1 MKTMHKSSHTVFP
14 GAARLTLAA
23 LGCAFAGAVFAQS
36 SAVVPEHLSKE
47 TTVATQDKIE
57 ILRLPKADAR
67 RVYVTDPDD
76 FAVITH
82 VYTIDGNTGKRLAI
96 TDAGKLPNVM
106 IASDG
111 RFFAIANSLWSRIA
125 RGKRDDYIEVYD
137 AESHEP
143 TADIDIPEA
152 RFLTGVFPWSAALST
167 DDKEILFHQF
177 SPEPA
182 VGLVDLQTNKFVKM
196 MNMPDCYHIYPAP
209 QRTFYMHCREGNML
223 KVTYDAAGNATTE
236 PTKIFHKE
244 NEYLMNNAAYS
255 PKAGRIVFSTYE
267 GKIFQV
273 DVSSGNAVFP
283 EPFETFTA
291 EERAQD
297 WAPGGWMPVAYHRPS
312 DRIFV
317 LADQRKK
324 WTHKTPSRFVFV
336 HDAKTGK
343 RLSKIELGHEVASI
357 AVSQDAEP
365 QLYALSTGEQTLHI
379 FDVATGKKTASTG
392 GLGFHPT
399 IINVADW

>member
-1 MKTMHKSSHTVFP
+1 MKTMHTSSQTVFP
-14 GAARLTLAA
+14 AAARIAVTA
-23 LGCAFAGAVFAQS
+23 LGCALAGTVFAQS

-57 ILRLPKADAR
+57 ILRVPKPDAR

-76 FAVITH
+76 FAVVTH

-106 IASDG
+106 IGNDG
-111 RFFAIANSLWSRIA
+111 GSFFAVANSLWSRVS
-125 RGKRDDYIEVYD
+125 RGTRDDYIEVFD
-137 AESHEP
+137 AESLEP
-143 TADIDIPEA
+143 TIDIDIPEA

-167 DDKEILFHQF
+167 DNKDILFHQF

-182 VGLVDLQTNKFVKM
+182 VGLVDLAGKKFVKM
-196 MNMPDCYHIYPAP
+196 MPMPDCYHIYPAP
-209 QRTFYMHCREGNML
+209 QRTFYMHCREGNMI
-223 KVTYDAAGNATTE
+223 KVTYDAAGNAKTE

-244 NEYLMNNAAYS
+244 NEYLMNNAAFS
-255 PKAGRIVFSTYE
+255 PKAGRIVYASYE

-273 DVSSGNAVFP
+273 DVSSGNAEFR
-283 EPFETFTA
+283 EPFETFSA
-291 EERAQD
+291 EERAQE
-297 WAPGGWMPVAYHRPS
+297 WAPGGWMPVAYHRSS

-336 HDAKTGK
+336 QDAKTGK
-343 RLSKIELGHEVASI
+343 RLSKIDLGHEVASI
-357 AVSQDAEP
+357 AVSQDDQP

-379 FDVATGKKTASTG
+379 FDVATGKKTASTS
-392 GLGFHPT
+392 GLGSHPT
-399 IINVADW
+399 IISVAD